1 MVAHLSKE
9 SICVF
14 EESLRVK
21 MISEKSSGILNGGT
35 TVQRTGGSLIELP
48 QAGYNCV
55 QLQKAAGGKI

>member
-9 SICVF
+9 SIF
-14 EESLRVK
+14 EDSRVK
-21 MISEKSSGILNGGT
+21 MISVKSSGILNGGT

-55 QLQKAAGGKI
+55 LQKAAGGKI